1 MGWLDKIF
9 SKAKRPKNANM
20 NLNVSMKGYEPSFTA
35 FGALTL
41 QSDIILSALK
51 MKARFFGKL
60 EPSHIRIRE
69 DKIELVTDSSVAR
82 LMRQPNEFQTPYD
95 F

>member
-9 SKAKRPKNANM
+9 SKGKRPKNAIM
-20 NLNVSMKGYEPSFTA
+20 NLNVSMKGYEPTFSPTA
-35 FGALTL
+35 TITL
-41 QSDIILSALK
+41 QSDIILSALR

-60 EPSHIRIRE
+60 DPRHIRIRE

-82 LMRQPNEFQTPYD
+82 LMRTPNDFQTT
-95 F
+95 